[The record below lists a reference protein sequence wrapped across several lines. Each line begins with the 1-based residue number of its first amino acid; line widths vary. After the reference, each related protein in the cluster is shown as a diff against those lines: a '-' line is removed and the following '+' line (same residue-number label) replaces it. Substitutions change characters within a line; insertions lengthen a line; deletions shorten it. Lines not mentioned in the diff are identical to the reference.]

1 MNYPG
6 MSTPGLGGDGSSA
19 AGMSEQEQAIVKGVG
34 FHSSQPYQVA
44 NAVVITD
51 ERSNGELCRQ
61 DRRFWRYG
69 LPPRRRLRSIHGERT
84 LRNTYP
90 ALRNVLIQPSYT
102 DELRYPLECIRPR
115 THQITIP

>member
-6 MSTPGLGGDGSSA
+6 MPSRGLGGGGSGT

-34 FHSSQPYQVA
+34 FHPSLLDQVA
-44 NAVVITD
+44 NAIVTTD
-51 ERSNGELCRQ
+51 QRSNGELCRQ
-61 DRRFWRYG
+61 DRRVWRYG

-84 LRNTYP
+84 PRNTYP
-90 ALRNVLIQPSYT
+90 ALRNVLIQALFT
-102 DELRYPLECIRPR
+102 DELRYPPECIRPR